1 MTFRRLRSLEKYF
14 ELLGCDKNYT
24 QKHIPCEICDSY
36 SFTTICRY
44 TDTGNNIL
52 APVPVKA
59 CNSCGFLMQNP
70 RFDKEFYI
78 RYYEEFYP
86 YMRVRSA
93 SNTKNDP
100 NKVAK
105 KIVCDDGKPSEY
117 GFTSTLER
125 AKNLYNY
132 IIKSNLKI
140 PQKKMLDVGCG
151 CGGFLKYFKDK
162 GFEVFGNDPDNKA
175 TDFGIMKG
183 LKIDKIPAEEMHYKE
198 KFGLI
203 IIIGSLEH
211 CFDPNKVLSKCWE
224 MLIED
229 GIIIIEGRYFPISE
243 SFRWLNSNHH
253 RFFTN
258 VSSQSI
264 LIKHGFEIIKSTT
277 DPVCGEDTGRN
288 GGGFAFA
295 RKKSSNIRFLNL
307 DIKEKKQKFLKLL
320 KDKRLIKKPE
330 EILEETKKHDEA
342 FHIKYI
348 DD

>member
-1 MTFRRLRSLEKYF
+1 
-14 ELLGCDKNYT
+14 
-24 QKHIPCEICDSY
+24 
-36 SFTTICRY
+36 
-44 TDTGNNIL
+44 
-52 APVPVKA
+52 
-59 CNSCGFLMQNP
+59 
-70 RFDKEFYI
+70 
-78 RYYEEFYP
+78 
-86 YMRVRSA
+86 
-93 SNTKNDP
+93 
-100 NKVAK
+100 
-105 KIVCDDGKPSEY
+105 
-117 GFTSTLER
+117 
-125 AKNLYNY
+125 
-132 IIKSNLKI
+132 
-140 PQKKMLDVGCG
+140 
-151 CGGFLKYFKDK
+151 
-162 GFEVFGNDPDNKA
+162 
-175 TDFGIMKG
+175 
-183 LKIDKIPAEEMHYKE
+183 
-198 KFGLI
+198 
-203 IIIGSLEH
+203 
-211 CFDPNKVLSKCWE
+211 

>member
-24 QKHIPCEICDSY
+24 QKHIPCEICYSY

-211 CFDPNKVLSKCWE
+211 LF
-224 MLIED
+224 
-229 GIIIIEGRYFPISE
+229 
-243 SFRWLNSNHH
+243 
-253 RFFTN
+253 
-258 VSSQSI
+258 
-264 LIKHGFEIIKSTT
+264 
-277 DPVCGEDTGRN
+277 
-288 GGGFAFA
+288 
-295 RKKSSNIRFLNL
+295 
-307 DIKEKKQKFLKLL
+307 
-320 KDKRLIKKPE
+320 
-330 EILEETKKHDEA
+330 
-342 FHIKYI
+342 
-348 DD
+348 